1 MTIAEEYLRKLQERE
16 PQLFPEPLKKST
28 LTDEDLHEIEESLG
42 HKLPEQYKEFLQ
54 SYQLPET
61 MTVYLS
67 FLGDIFGSWY
77 RTFSREKNDYIS
89 VDYDN
94 DLNILVDM
102 KWHHVGGKN
111 AAEWLEQLEEN
122 DFING
127 CDAVFREAGYLYL
140 GAIDEGY
147 YILYDLEDGDIF
159 YLYHESVYDIG
170 HEYGDEVVLDGG
182 MPEKLREGVYEYGS
196 FPLYK
201 DFNDFLRH
209 ICLGEHY
216 DESDKVF
223 VDEKD
228 LESYQ

>member
-1 MTIAEEYLRKLQERE
+1 MTTAEEYLKKLQERE
-16 PQLFPEPLKKST
+16 PKLFPETLKKST
-28 LTDEDLHEIEESLG
+28 LTDEDLLAIEKSLG
-42 HKLPEQYKEFLQ
+42 YKLPEQYKEFLQ
-54 SYQLPET
+54 SYQLPD

-67 FLGDIFGSWY
+67 FLGGCFGDWD
-77 RTFSREKNDYIS
+77 RTFSREKNDYVP

-102 KWHHVGGKN
+102 AWHNISGKN
-111 AAEWLEQLEEN
+111 AAEWLERLEEN

-127 CDAVFREAGYLYL
+127 CDAVFQEAGYLYL

-147 YILYDLEDGDIF
+147 FILYDLEEGNIF

-170 HEYGDEVVLDGG
+170 YEYGDEVVLNGG

-196 FPLYK
+196 APIYK

-216 DESDKVF
+216 DEIDKVF
-223 VDEKD
+223 VDEED
-228 LESYQ
+228 LENYQ